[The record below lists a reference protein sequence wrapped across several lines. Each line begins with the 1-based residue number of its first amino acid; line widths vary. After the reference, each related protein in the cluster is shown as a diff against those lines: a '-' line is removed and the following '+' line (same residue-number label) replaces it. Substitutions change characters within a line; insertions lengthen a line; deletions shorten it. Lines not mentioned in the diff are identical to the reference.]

1 MSILFCSKKKV
12 KIKSASFN
20 ALMRLREKK
29 IYSKAN
35 IWESL
40 GNLFHLSCFGNQEV
54 KLRLA

>member
-29 IYSKAN
+29 NIFKSKY
-35 IWESL
+35 L
-40 GNLFHLSCFGNQEV
+40 GIS
-54 KLRLA
+54 R